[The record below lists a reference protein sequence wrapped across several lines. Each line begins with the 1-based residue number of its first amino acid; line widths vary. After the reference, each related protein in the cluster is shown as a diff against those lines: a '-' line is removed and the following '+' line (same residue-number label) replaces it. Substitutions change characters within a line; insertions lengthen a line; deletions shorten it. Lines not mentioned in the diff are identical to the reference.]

1 MRTAREVPTPW
12 DLQEHHDLAD
22 GFLVAPGQPDL
33 GGPLGTDAGDL
44 DQPLAL
50 LLDDVEHGLAER
62 LDQLLRVDRADALD
76 QPRAQVLLHALQR

>member
-1 MRTAREVPTPW
+1 MI
-12 DLQEHHDLAD
+12 AD

-62 LDQLLRVDRADALD
+62 LDQLLRIDRADALD
-76 QPRAQVLLHALQR
+76 QPEPRYFSMPPAMTAEPTSGRPP